1 MVKMWHDK
9 VDLYQNIPISI
20 STVIQMYPSNTCWMH
35 VNENDAYTPLDDYKA
50 LKKELEFPIKEN
62 IELYYNNLEKT
73 VLQITESTDSICLKV
88 DMPEKRIQSNLDAF
102 SGCSI
107 RISSD
112 SKDWT
117 RYVLNEYH
125 LFLDCYLDADDDIDM
140 WVEIKGLAI
149 EMYKQRFR
157 LTRQRQ
163 ERIEIPLKEYLD
175 DLDDWKKVKEI
186 CFVFRPTEKL
196 LYGIV
201 VIKNIKLGKI

>member
-1 MVKMWHDK
+1 
-9 VDLYQNIPISI
+9 
-20 STVIQMYPSNTCWMH
+20 
-35 VNENDAYTPLDDYKA
+35 
-50 LKKELEFPIKEN
+50 
-62 IELYYNNLEKT
+62 
-73 VLQITESTDSICLKV
+73 
-88 DMPEKRIQSNLDAF
+88 MPEKRIQSNLDAF

-175 DLDDWKKVKEI
+175 DLTLYKDKAFDYEETAQVFDLMADLFEKAVETGVHVKA
-186 CFVFRPTEKL
+186 EKM
-196 LYGIV
+196 
-201 VIKNIKLGKI
+201 